1 MDLTD
6 KVKMSSTTD
15 EFTLTENP
23 GTSRKIKKFSW
34 PWSST
39 LTNGED
45 PKKNRKISWPLSS
58 KLMGIE
64 QNSREN
70 RTFSCYGTR
79 ADYSKKNKKC
89 SWERSSK
96 LTEKEKSG
104 KNKTLHWP
112 LCTKFTDSEDFIR
125 RSATCLCWKKTLTRS
140 KSTYQKNKEG
150 SPIVPDFCNEVLARR
165 NNPMFQETDI
175 VLYSVDN
182 PNPANLVRR
191 TSAPKIPVHSVIRC
205 NMCTHLNES
214 VALFVAD
221 CGVNVHEN
229 SCKDQIAQ
237 CSKFPHTKV
246 SAILIC
252 FLNRK

>member
-1 MDLTD
+1 M
-6 KVKMSSTTD
+6 KKSSTTG

-23 GTSRKIKKFSW
+23 GTYRKIKKISW

-58 KLMGIE
+58 KLTEIE
-64 QNSREN
+64 ENSREN
-70 RTFSCYGTR
+70 RTFSSYVKR
-79 ADYSKKNKKC
+79 ADYSKKNRKC
-89 SWERSSK
+89 SWHRSSE
-96 LTEKEKSG
+96 LTEEENPG
-104 KNKTLHWP
+104 KNKTFHGA
-112 LCTKFTDSEDFIR
+112 LCAKFTDSEDFIR
-125 RSATCLCWKKTLTRS
+125 RSITCLCWKKTLTRS
-140 KSTYQKNKEG
+140 KSTTLLKDQKNKQF
-150 SPIVPDFCNEVLARR
+150 SPFVSDFCNEVLAGR
-165 NNPMFQETDI
+165 NNSMFQETDI

-182 PNPANLVRR
+182 PNTANLVRM
-191 TSAPKIPVHSVIRC
+191 TSAPKIPAHSVIRC

-214 VALFVAD
+214 VALFVPD

-246 SAILIC
+246 SANLIC